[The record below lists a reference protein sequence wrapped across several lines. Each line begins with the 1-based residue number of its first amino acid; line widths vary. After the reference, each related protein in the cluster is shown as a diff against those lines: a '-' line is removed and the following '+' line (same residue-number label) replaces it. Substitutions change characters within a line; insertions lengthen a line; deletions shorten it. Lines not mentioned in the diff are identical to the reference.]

1 MLMKTFKEFMEQAAP
16 QGFPQGSNINIVPGS
31 GDIHRSRNGRRAF
44 GFGRKN
50 KVSDFNHLRYRADMF
65 NSGPAK
71 ETLKKA
77 PAFNAP
83 STTMRRPRR
92 FETPDPK
99 RPSHLM

>member
-1 MLMKTFKEFMEQAAP
+1 MKTFKEFMEQTVP
-16 QGFPQGSNINIVPGS
+16 PKSNINIVPGS
-31 GDIHRSRNGRRAF
+31 GDIHRSRNGRRAL

-50 KVSDFNHLRYRADMF
+50 KVSDFNDKRYRANEF
-65 NSGPAK
+65 NSGPAR